1 MGVLS
6 ELLVPALFAVFW
18 AIFYFETAD
27 MPRESVLFPH
37 ILMVVMPILAVPLIL
52 VEVRRR
58 KARGAAANAP
68 DDEEEAVPRGLAG
81 QVKPVLV
88 VGLTGGYLVLFML
101 TNFLISTTVFLA
113 GSMITFRVHWLKA
126 AIIGLGFSFALYAVF
141 HLGFKI
147 RL

>member
-18 AIFYFETAD
+18 GVYYFETAD

-52 VEVRRR
+52 VEVRRW
-58 KARGAAANAP
+58 KARGVAVNAQ
-68 DDEEEAVPRGLAG
+68 DDEEETVTRGLAG
-81 QVKPVLV
+81 QVKPAIV
-88 VGLTGGYLVLFML
+88 VGFTAGYLALFML
-101 TNFLISTTVFLA
+101 TNFLVSTTVFLA
-113 GSMITFRVHWLKA
+113 GWMVSFRVHWLKA
-126 AIIGLGFSFALYAVF
+126 AIIGFGFSFTLYAVF
-141 HLGFKI
+141 HLGFEI

>member
-1 MGVLS
+1 MGVLK
-6 ELLVPALFAVFW
+6 ELIVPALFAVFW

-27 MPRESVLFPH
+27 MPKESVLFPH

-52 VEVRRR
+52 VEVRRAKER
-58 KARGAAANAP
+58 KAASDDP
-68 DDEEEAVPRGLAG
+68 DDEEKAIPGGLAS
-81 QVKPVLV
+81 QVKPALV

-101 TNFLISTTVFLA
+101 TNFLISTTAFLA
-113 GSMITFRVHWLKA
+113 GMMITFRVHWLKA
-126 AIIGLGFSFALYAVF
+126 AVIGLGFAFALYAVF